1 MITTD
6 KGLEILALTTVI
18 EAGTNIGSETV
29 LPGPNTA
36 DQIVRYGRRHPRVLL
51 PIPAAKD
58 LTNLAICL

>member
-6 KGLEILALTTVI
+6 KGLDTLVLTTVI

-29 LPGPNTA
+29 LPGLNTA

-51 PIPAAKD
+51 LILAATG

>member
-6 KGLEILALTTVI
+6 KGLDTLVLTTVI
-18 EAGTNIGSETV
+18 GAGTNIGIETV

-36 DQIVRYGRRHPRVLL
+36 DQIVRYGRRHPRVHLVV
-51 PIPAAKD
+51 PAAKG